1 MRFFLEVFENWS
13 NSKDRQPMILQGQ
26 RQVGKSYFIKNESLQ
41 VLHFEAKVHCL
52 DFIKDQKASKIFD
65 SYKTIE
71 EVVER
76 IEFHLNCKINIDRDL
91 LFLDEI
97 QDCSMAIQS
106 LKYFNED
113 LPRLRVVAA
122 GSYLGIMVNH
132 NSFPVGK
139 VDFKNLGPLGFDEFL
154 KLYSPS
160 LYEQYLLIDIE
171 CADPVTPFYHEK
183 LLEVFQLY
191 LVLGGMPAVIFPFIE
206 NYQANKHLALTKA
219 REIQLNILLS
229 YQADFSKY
237 SGIVNATHILN
248 IFENAAIQLSKSYDE
263 SVSKFKFSGVF
274 KGTSNFQKI
283 SGPLTW
289 LEKTRLLIKTKITL
303 QARIPLKAYTKEN
316 VFKLYY
322 SDVGLLQAALDI
334 PLSKAYVHELSEYK
348 GYIVENFVAT
358 QLFLKTFS
366 SLYSWS
372 EGESEVEFLIY
383 RKDEI
388 IPIEVKSSANFSRA
402 KSLKM
407 YVTKYKPKESF
418 KVAPLNKG
426 KNIDLNITTLPI
438 YLINK
443 L

>member
-1 MRFFLEVFENWS
+1 MRFFLDTFKAWS

-26 RQVGKSYFIKNESLQ
+26 RQVGKSYFIKNESLH
-41 VLHFEAKVHCL
+41 VLQGEAKIHCL

-65 SYKTIE
+65 SYKTIS

-97 QDCSMAIQS
+97 QDCSKAIQS

-113 LPRLRVVAA
+113 LPLLRVVAA
-122 GSYLGIMVNH
+122 GSYLGIMANLD
-132 NSFPVGK
+132 SFPVGK
-139 VDFKNLGPLGFDEFL
+139 VDFKNLGPIGFDEFL
-154 KLYSPS
+154 KLYSPI

-171 CADPVTPFYHEK
+171 NSDPIVPFYHEK
-183 LLEVFQLY
+183 FLEVFQLY
-191 LVLGGMPAVIFPFIE
+191 LVLGGMPAVVFSFLE
-206 NYQANKHLALTKA
+206 NSKTNKHFAFTRA
-219 REIQLNILLS
+219 REIQNNILLS
-229 YQADFSKY
+229 YHADFSKY
-237 SGIVNATHILN
+237 SGVVNATHILN
-248 IFENAAIQLSKSYDE
+248 VFESAAIQLSKSYDE

-274 KGTSNFQKI
+274 KSTSNFQKI

-289 LEKTRLLIKTKITL
+289 LEKTRLLIKTKITY
-303 QARIPLKAYTKEN
+303 QAKIPLKAYTKEN

-334 PLSKAYVHELSEYK
+334 PISKAYVHQLGEYK

-366 SLYSWS
+366 SLYSWN

-388 IPIEVKSSANFSRA
+388 TPVEVKSSSNFSRA

-407 YVTKYKPKESF
+407 FVGKYSPKEAF

-426 KNIDLNITTLPI
+426 KNGDLNITTLPI